1 MVASKNNM
9 VVVLIHW
16 KIKKKHVDE
25 FLNFWKTEAVVQDS
39 KGLIGEF
46 LATPESSQDYPWI
59 TLNLEDDSGA
69 YVSYVNVGLWSSAE
83 KFHEQIGRYFET
95 ETGIQPFEYEPRSR
109 TLLTPDSWRIGKSGL
124 PERNSEGVL

>member
-1 MVASKNNM
+1 M

-46 LATPESSQDYPWI
+46 LATPESSQDYP
-59 TLNLEDDSGA
+59 
-69 YVSYVNVGLWSSAE
+69 
-83 KFHEQIGRYFET
+83 
-95 ETGIQPFEYEPRSR
+95 
-109 TLLTPDSWRIGKSGL
+109 
-124 PERNSEGVL
+124 